1 MSVQLV
7 LYPQIKLEQEL
18 LYDGIDFHT
27 LDFASN
33 HDTAT
38 TSTSITNLYN
48 NAGGSGANSWRRFR
62 YTFNGIMALPDGTGG
77 TCVLSTVTQ
86 SNSLGRSGIYQG
98 LTGLTV
104 GASYTISVEYTTG
117 TGYILLAHTN
127 GTSTATTAWQPLA
140 NLSTTSTFSFNITA
154 YSTTDTVFLM
164 YFGYFADSVVIQSMS
179 VVPNAGST
187 SGSQG
192 EVICDLYEDEE
203 IPLTLSVDNFKNI
216 AEKIQSYSKDFNLPA
231 TKRNN
236 KIFGSLFEIT
246 RSVGD
251 LASFNPYITTRAVLK
266 QNGLILFDGALKLID
281 IQDKEGEISYNVN
294 LFAQTIALADTLKNK
309 TFDNINF
316 DELQHIYDKTS
327 IKASWYV
334 SSGLPLT
341 NPLPTG
347 TYAGTAGAST
357 TQVLKYPFV
366 DWTGQILI
374 ANGSTGNSATSGNP
388 ELTSFEQAFR
398 PFIQIK
404 YLIDRIFSGAGY
416 TYTSTLFSSANF
428 ANLYMDFNWG
438 GDSMPSVISDTSYTA
453 TYQYAAGTDT
463 PFFNTD
469 ETFLTFGLIDNSIN
483 GGLTTSSTP
492 PDYVDTVGS
501 ADRFKI
507 VSSADNQLY
516 KIDYSF
522 MFFNDLTSGN
532 YDHMR
537 LRWQHYDDSAGTTTT
552 HNLTTMQSGGGDKVT
567 IAGNLEV
574 SLDTGDELYA
584 QYAGTGPHSGNWAE
598 VARSL
603 VGGATGV
610 TCTATFNIS
619 QTIVNSQTLNGK
631 RGEINQW
638 DFIKGIFTM
647 FNLITLED
655 KSNPGNII
663 IETYSDVFSQIGA
676 GSTLKDRG
684 IKHDWTNK
692 VDVKDIKLKPLND
705 LKKKT
710 TFKYEEDEEDYIFN
724 VYRRSTNGHLYGS
737 KVFSAAGLTVLE
749 GEDEIVASPF
759 AATVSKPIGQSFTDM
774 IIPTIYS
781 VDDDGQPSG
790 FNNKPRILYNST
802 GASPVTLTSSTYYIP
817 AQNGTTSENSS
828 TFFTF
833 SHLSQIPTTSIT
845 EDYNF
850 GECQLIAPIGGAVS
864 NNLFNNNWLPYYN
877 ELYNP
882 DTKVMVIKVN
892 LRPSDIAA
900 FEFSDMVMIKNRAY
914 RVNRIDY
921 KPKDLSTVEFIL
933 IS

>member
-7 LYPQIKLEQEL
+7 LYPQISLEQEI
-18 LYDGIDFHT
+18 LYDGIDFNT
-27 LDFASN
+27 MDFASN
-33 HDTAT
+33 YDTT
-38 TSTSITNLYN
+38 TTNTSITNLYN
-48 NAGGSGANSWRRFR
+48 SAGGSGANSWRRFR
-62 YTFNGIMALPDGTGG
+62 YTVNGTMALPDGTGG
-77 TCVLSTVTQ
+77 TCVLNTVTQ
-86 SNSLGRSGIYQG
+86 SDSGGRSGIYQG

-104 GASYTISVEYTTG
+104 GAYYTISVEYTTG

-127 GTSTATTAWQPLA
+127 GTSTASTSWHSLA

-164 YFGYFADSVVIQSMS
+164 YFGYTADSVVIQSMS
-179 VVPNAGST
+179 VVPYAGT
-187 SGSQG
+187 TPGSQG
-192 EVICDLYEDEE
+192 EVICDLYEDED

-251 LASFNPYITTRAVLK
+251 SASFNPYITTRAVLK

-309 TFDNINF
+309 TFDNIDF
-316 DELQHIYDKTS
+316 DELQHRYDKTS

-334 SSGLPLT
+334 GTGLPLT

-374 ANGSTGNSATSGNP
+374 ANGSTGNNATPGNP
-388 ELTSFEQAFR
+388 ELTSFEQSFR

-404 YLIDRIFSGAGY
+404 YLIDRIFSEAGY

-438 GDSMPSVISDTSYTA
+438 GDSMPSVIGDTSYTA

-469 ETFLTFGLIDNSIN
+469 ETFLTFGLIDSSIN
-483 GGLTTSSTP
+483 GGLITSSTP

-501 ADRFKI
+501 GDRFKI

-516 KIDYSF
+516 KIDYNF
-522 MFFNDLTSGN
+522 MFFNDLFSSNDTFI
-532 YDHMR
+532 
-537 LRWQHYDDSAGTTTT
+537 LKWLHYDASTTTT
-552 HNLTTMQSGGGDKVT
+552 TTYNYSTVFIKHGDIEA

-574 SLDTGDELYA
+574 SLDTGDKLYA
-584 QYAGTGPHSGNWAE
+584 QYAGTGPYGGSWAE
-598 VARSL
+598 VARTP
-603 VGGATGV
+603 GGTASV
-610 TCTATFNIS
+610 TLTATFNIS
-619 QTIVNSQTLNGK
+619 QTIVNSQTLNSK

-655 KSNPGNII
+655 KNNPGNIM

-692 VDVKDIKLKPLND
+692 IDIKDIKLKPLND

-710 TFKYEEDEEDYIFN
+710 TFKYEEDEEDYMFN

-817 AQNGTTSENSS
+817 AQNGTSSENSS

-850 GECQLIAPIGGAVS
+850 GECQLIAPIGSSVS
-864 NNLFNNNWLPYYN
+864 SNLFNNNWLPYYN

-892 LRPSDIAA
+892 LHPGDIAA